1 MQNAIENSPISS
13 SPPTSVSLKENV
25 HIVNNNIGINDAPTS
40 PESSSPSTLSSPS
53 FSSPETNNNTCS
65 PSSNNTNAKENGEF
79 GGGSGSSSS
88 ASSSGSSSIN
98 NNSEQLQL
106 GSNQQQPQSTST
118 ESSEFQALVQA
129 PVPIPGTLVSS
140 ACTEHAPPSG
150 PAAENI
156 PQVFQ
161 SDPQK
166 SAFIIPSKDFHQT
179 TPTSQQPQQP
189 TVYSDSPSDLSRS
202 NGMDYPPFRNGIPAS
217 PQWDDGGHHITNNIP
232 TYPPPHNVLASQQQR
247 RPPVHYPGARTH
259 YPPPPPNHPHNQYLV
274 NSNQQQGTNQGQTG
288 RGGGIHQGNYG
299 WSSPNNWASSNNNI
313 PGNWSGGGNMQHTM
327 NRGSGRMMHGNSSPS
342 SISQPFSSPLG
353 PPPQSFNGGGISN
366 NKMRKP
372 HSFSGKPMM
381 EMMSGDDVHHHA
393 PGGGGPLDTMRNL
406 EQYLP
411 EGSHRGMSNSGKG
424 KPPMNLMSG
433 SGEDYG
439 GGGGGVPSGEV
450 EHGYDANSSGFFS
463 STRSSPRSQT
473 SQYDATNE
481 RFSRKVFVGGLPPD
495 IDEDEI
501 TASFRRFGPLVV
513 DWPHKAES
521 KSYFPPKGYA
531 FLLFQDE
538 TSVQSLIDACIQ
550 DEDKLYLCVSSPT
563 IKDKP
568 VQIRPW
574 RLSDADFVLD
584 ASLPLDPR
592 KTVFVGGVPRPLKAV
607 ELAMIMDRLYG
618 GVCYAGIDTDPEL
631 KYPKGAGRVAFS
643 NQQSYIAAISA
654 RFVQLQHGEIDKR
667 VEVKPYVLDD
677 QLCDECQGT
686 RCGGKFAPFFCA
698 NVTCLQYYC
707 EQCWAT
713 IHSRPGR
720 EFHKPLVKEGADRPR
735 TVPYRWC

>member
-1 MQNAIENSPISS
+1 MQNAIESSPLSS
-13 SPPTSVSLKENV
+13 SPPNSIERPLKESNGGQ
-25 HIVNNNIGINDAPTS
+25 ILAGNTSNTCINNINSNASSQQSVNSSNNSSNGAILDEPLS

-53 FSSPETNNNTCS
+53 FSEKTTQLPSNRSGS
-65 PSSNNTNAKENGEF
+65 PSQPKENGEPC
-79 GGGSGSSSS
+79 GN
-88 ASSSGSSSIN
+88 IN
-98 NNSEQLQL
+98 NNAASL
-106 GSNQQQPQSTST
+106 GEP
-118 ESSEFQALVQA
+118 SSDSDLGLVQA
-129 PVPIPGTLVSS
+129 PVPIPGNLVSVPPEI
-140 ACTEHAPPSG
+140 AGPPSEVL
-150 PAAENI
+150 P

-161 SDPQK
+161 SDPTK
-166 SAFIIPSKDFHQT
+166 SAFIIPNKELPPT
-179 TPTSQQPQQP
+179 TAL
-189 TVYSDSPSDLSRS
+189 SPSDYAPPRS
-202 NGMDYPPFRNGIPAS
+202 SNGGSGMDYPPAGGHPFRNGIPGS
-217 PQWDDGGHHITNNIP
+217 PQWDDAQ
-232 TYPPPHNVLASQQQR
+232 LANSIHPAQQQR
-247 RPPVHYPGARTH
+247 RPPVHHYPGGARTH
-259 YPPPPPNHPHNQYLV
+259 YPPPPQHQYLV
-274 NSNQQQGTNQGQTG
+274 NSNQHGSG
-288 RGGGIHQGNYG
+288 RYG
-299 WSSPNNWASSNNNI
+299 WSSPNNGGSNGGGSGI
-313 PGNWSGGGNMQHTM
+313 PGGNWSGMGGHHLS
-327 NRGSGRMMHGNSSPS
+327 RGSGRMIHGNSSSPS
-342 SISQPFSSPLG
+342 SSLAQPFPSSPLG
-353 PPPQSFNGGGISN
+353 PPPSGFNGPGLANNNS
-366 NKMRKP
+366 NKMRKS
-372 HSFSGKPMM
+372 HAFGGKPMM
-381 EMMSGDDVHHHA
+381 EMMGGGDDVHHHVQ
-393 PGGGGPLDTMRNL
+393 GGPLDTMRNL

-411 EGSHRGMSNSGKG
+411 DGSHRGGNGGGGMSNCGKG
-424 KPPMNLMSG
+424 KPPPMSLRG
-433 SGEDYG
+433 GGGGEDYVG
-439 GGGGGVPSGEV
+439 GGGGGGPSGEV

-607 ELAMIMDRLYG
+607 ELALIMDRLYG